1 MREIA
6 EELRLKLPPLLPGE
20 GLLEEVV
27 DDVGREDDEE
37 CGLVGNGGVVR
48 DFTNGAKACL
58 ADCKTR
64 NFFKI

>member
-6 EELRLKLPPLLPGE
+6 EALRLKVPPALPGE

-27 DDVGREDDEE
+27 DDVVRDDDEE
-37 CGLVGNGGVVR
+37 CGLGNGGLVR